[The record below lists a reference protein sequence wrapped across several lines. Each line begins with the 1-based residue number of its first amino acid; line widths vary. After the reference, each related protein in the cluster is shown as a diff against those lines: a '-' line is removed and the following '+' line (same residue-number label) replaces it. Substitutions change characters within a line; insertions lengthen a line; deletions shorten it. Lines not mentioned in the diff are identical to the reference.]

1 MALPSPAVSYIVHE
15 PTSLRSTAANR
26 PVWKC
31 DVMPAVYQL
40 FAYPGTGKL
49 TIAKEIVKQLEARG
63 EPCARLD
70 NHATHNLV
78 WQLVPPHRRFDPPV
92 LAKVFELRRV
102 LLEAAEELA
111 SEDHSIVFTNFLPP
125 GREPTVA
132 DPNRD
137 LAVKLGKTFVA
148 LELTLDPDEVLRR
161 VGNADRVAN
170 LKLTDVERA
179 RQVIDGGQTLPT
191 HWPELRTFAIDGLT
205 AAEAAGRIIAIADA
219 G

>member
-1 MALPSPAVSYIVHE
+1 
-15 PTSLRSTAANR
+15 
-26 PVWKC
+26 
-31 DVMPAVYQL
+31 MPAVYQL

-78 WQLVPPHRRFDPPV
+78 WQLVPADRRFDPPV

-102 LLEAAEELA
+102 LLEAAAELA
-111 SEDHSIVFTNFLPP
+111 SEAHSIVFTNFLPP
-125 GREPTVA
+125 GRDATVA

-137 LAVKLGKTFVA
+137 LALKLGKKFVA
-148 LELTLDPDEVLRR
+148 LELTLDHEEVLRR
-161 VGNADRVAN
+161 VGNPDRVAN

-179 RQVIDGGQTLPT
+179 RQVINGGQTLPT
-191 HWPELRTFAIDGLT
+191 HWPELRHLAIDGLT
-205 AAEAAGRIIAIADA
+205 AAEAAERIIGIADN
-219 G
+219 